1 MTTVTTNNTQMSIP
15 WYEYLRDPLGHS
27 STLSDNKKCLCGGKA
42 DRSNHQFTKKHQ
54 TFLVTTKRYSWK
66 LVNFNGTLYYH
77 SDICP
82 NTLYIGI
89 KTDEYSPILRTFCY
103 GYDGIPDYVDI
114 LLESK
119 KLDESLFTNEWDIDN
134 IKKYFYHGG
143 MSDPDRVKAVPL
155 SPLAHSIVVD
165 RVISRNISIQNNTS
179 DNKLYLYPYQG
190 KYYYTQKCEDK
201 TIWYDQEQRYIYDP
215 REEIPPLYKE
225 DFPPLP

>member
-1 MTTVTTNNTQMSIP
+1 MVTTNNTQMSIP
-15 WYEYLRDPLGHS
+15 WEEIKEPLGHS

-42 DRSNHQFTKKHQ
+42 DGFEHQFTKKHQ

-89 KTDEYSPILRTFCY
+89 KTNVFGCC
-103 GYDGIPDYVDI
+103 YDGIPDYVDI

-119 KLDESLFTNEWDIDN
+119 TVHKSSHSNEWDIDN

-143 MSDPDRVKAVPL
+143 MSDPYRAKAVPL
-155 SPLAHSIVVD
+155 SPFAHSIVVD

-190 KYYYTQKCEDK
+190 KYYYTQKCEDI

-225 DFPPLP
+225 DFPPLLELHKGANMY